1 MIYMYNTTVRWNAW
15 LKKKTHAIFAGI
27 TFPNAESQANMI
39 KTLYKRAG
47 VDVNDLAYMEA
58 HSTGTKVRVA
68 PVSLHSWKVFN
79 YNRAVVNVNDLAYM
93 EAHSLSTEVRVT
105 SVSLYSW

>member
-1 MIYMYNTTVRWNAW
+1 MKPWI
-15 LKKKTHAIFAGI
+15 KKNHVFVGI

-58 HSTGTKVRVA
+58 HSTGTKVRVT
-68 PVSLHSWKVFN
+68 VSLYSWKICN
-79 YNRAVVNVNDLAYM
+79 YNRARVDVNDLAYM
-93 EAHSLSTEVRVT
+93 EAHSTGTKVRVAP
-105 SVSLYSW
+105 VSLYSW